1 MKNNNFALEKY
12 EANKFLEQ
20 HRGDVELT
28 DFIMSF
34 SKMNCLPSH
43 SEIWSEVYDF
53 LYEKDYNTNY
63 ATGITYI
70 IES

>member
-20 HRGDVELT
+20 NHGDVELT

-34 SKMNCLPSH
+34 SKMNHLPSH

-53 LYEKDYNTNY
+53 LYEKDYNTDY

>member
-20 HRGDVELT
+20 HHGDAELT

-34 SKMNCLPSH
+34 SKMNRLPSH

-53 LYEKDYNTNY
+53 LYEKKYNTDY

>member
-20 HRGDVELT
+20 HHGDAELT

-34 SKMNCLPSH
+34 SKMNRLPSH

-53 LYEKDYNTNY
+53 LYEKDYNTDY

>member
-1 MKNNNFALEKY
+1 
-12 EANKFLEQ
+12 
-20 HRGDVELT
+20 
-28 DFIMSF
+28 
-34 SKMNCLPSH
+34 MNRLPSH

-53 LYEKDYNTNY
+53 LYEKKYNTDY